1 MILSL
6 LVELLDATPLP
17 PVAGDVDALL
27 ALFAKVS
34 ASRETIL
41 TRHGA
46 LPNRALTTGELMFAA
61 ELESRQAQWMT
72 RLTNAKRAR

>member
-1 MILSL
+1 MIVAL
-6 LVELLDATPLP
+6 LVKLLDATPLP
-17 PVAGDVDALL
+17 PVTGDVDALL

-34 ASRETIL
+34 ASREAIL

-46 LPNRALTTGELMFAA
+46 RPNRALAAGELMFAA

-72 RLTNAKRAR
+72 RLADAKRAR